1 MKIYVA
7 SSWRCQMHVAVV
19 EALRASEIDCYD
31 FRNPP
36 DSSGFSWREVKPEG
50 GPDSISICEHCGKE
64 TSKHLRSLAPDT
76 VLRCSCGCDMQITS
90 HQLTAA
96 NQRQRQ
102 IKAAYRIAS

>member
-1 MKIYVA
+1 MKQMAFDLDFDKHYNA
-7 SSWRCQMHVAVV
+7 SLVLA
-19 EALRASEIDCYD
+19 
-31 FRNPP
+31 
-36 DSSGFSWREVKPEG
+36 
-50 GPDSISICEHCGKE
+50 CEHCGKE